1 MKILLVAATKHEI
14 EPVQHYL
21 AERLYLRKHQQV
33 KVLITGVGS
42 MATTYALSKEIFQE
56 KPDIAIQAGIGGSFH
71 PLFCPGKL
79 VAIKEEWMGDLGVM
93 QQEKWH
99 SLFDLG
105 FMQED
110 DFPWKQGRL
119 INPHKE
125 LLCKLEHEKV
135 KAITVNR
142 ISTENAFIQQIK
154 EKFCP
159 VVESMEGAA
168 FHYVCLKEA
177 IPFLQIRSISNMVG
191 ERDKTN
197 WKLKE
202 SIEVLNTEL
211 IRLLNQL
218 TEPF

>member
-21 AERLYLRKHQQV
+21 AERIYLRKHQQV
-33 KVLITGVGS
+33 DLLITGVGA
-42 MATTYALSKEIFQE
+42 MATTYALSKHIHMH

-71 PLFCPGKL
+71 PLFCPGKI
-79 VAIKEEWMGDLGVM
+79 VTIKEEIIGDLGVM
-93 QQEKWH
+93 QQDKWH
-99 SLFDLG
+99 SVVDLG
-105 FMQED
+105 FLDADEH
-110 DFPWKQGRL
+110 PWTEGKL

-142 ISTENAFIQQIK
+142 ISTETAFIQQIK

-177 IPFLQIRSISNMVG
+177 IPFLQLRSISNMVG
-191 ERDKTN
+191 ERDKSK
-197 WKLKE
+197 WLLKE
-202 SIEVLNTEL
+202 SIQVLNNEL
-211 IRLLNQL
+211 IRLLNLL
-218 TEPF
+218 TEPA

>member
-1 MKILLVAATKHEI
+1 MKILLVAATKLEI

-33 KVLITGVGS
+33 DVLITGVGS
-42 MATTYALSKEIFQE
+42 MATTYALAKQIHFQ

-71 PLFCPGKL
+71 PLFCPGKI
-79 VAIKEEWMGDLGVM
+79 VAIKEESIGDLGVM

-105 FMQED
+105 FIKED
-110 DFPWKQGRL
+110 DPPWTKGKL
-119 INPHKE
+119 LNPNKD

-142 ISTENAFIQQIK
+142 ISTDADFIQQIK
-154 EKFCP
+154 EKYCP

-168 FHYVCLKEA
+168 FHYVCLQEN
-177 IPFLQIRSISNMVG
+177 IPFLQLRSISNMVG
-191 ERDKTN
+191 ERDKSK
-197 WKLKE
+197 WLLKE
-202 SIEVLNTEL
+202 SIDVLNNEL
-211 IRLLNQL
+211 IRLLNL
-218 TEPF
+218 LIEPA